1 MTRRLPLL
9 ILCLFTLTACG
20 AVSQSRLNPFNW
32 FKRSQEEPGQVVD
45 ASSRDPRPLVQQV
58 LDMKVEPYPGG
69 AIVRATGLP
78 PSQGWYKADLVA
90 LPIDE
95 DGVLVLEFRVTPPPA
110 PTGVVNQQSR
120 EIVVGYAISDVR
132 LAKITKIVVQGETNA
147 RSSGR

>member
-9 ILCLFTLTACG
+9 ILCLFTLTAC
-20 AVSQSRLNPFNW
+20 ATVSQSRLNPFNW
-32 FKRSQEEPGQVVD
+32 FKRSVEERVQV
-45 ASSRDPRPLVQQV
+45 ANAKTADPRPLVQQV
-58 LDMKVEPYPGG
+58 LDLKVEPYPGG

-90 LPIDE
+90 LPVDE

-120 EIVVGYAISDVR
+120 EIVVAYAISDIR
-132 LAKITKIVVQGETNA
+132 LEKISKIVVQGETNA